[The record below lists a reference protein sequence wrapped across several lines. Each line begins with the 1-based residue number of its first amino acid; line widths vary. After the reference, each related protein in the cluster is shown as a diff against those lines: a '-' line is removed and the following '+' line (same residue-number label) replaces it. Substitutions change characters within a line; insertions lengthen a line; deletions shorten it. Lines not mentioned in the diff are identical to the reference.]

1 MSRGC
6 RNTFVVCNSRTLAYA
21 HTPTGAACRCCV
33 TCNGR
38 PYQHGTAPE
47 HPDLRLLV
55 LRSYSRG
62 FSAQRADSIHRATPL
77 PLRQHEDRIDLG
89 LDQPSPH
96 CAAMRE
102 KAAIASTSPCIGL
115 GLAANPIEQGSCP
128 ELVHHGQRSLLGKPP
143 AAGNRRIV
151 VSLKSPAVTPPVPSM
166 DGRPRASRTWRGSV
180 RFRRTALRCN
190 EGQHAKL
197 SRVAASGACELR

>member
-1 MSRGC
+1 MKVFRMSRGC
-6 RNTFVVCNSRTLAYA
+6 RNTFVVCNPRTLAYA

-38 PYQHGTAPE
+38 PHQHDTAR
-47 HPDLRLLV
+47 H
-55 LRSYSRG
+55 RSIRT
-62 FSAQRADSIHRATPL
+62 FVFQFCVATPGASQRNAPTPSTAQPPC

-115 GLAANPIEQGSCP
+115 GLAANPIEQGPCP
-128 ELVHHGQRSLLGKPP
+128 ELVHHGQRSLLGRPP

-166 DGRPRASRTWRGSV
+166 DGRPRASRTCRGSV
-180 RFRRTALRCN
+180 RFRRTAATRA
-190 EGQHAKL
+190 GRP
-197 SRVAASGACELR
+197 S